1 MQAATAWKLLFSK
14 THLKSHYY
22 EKISKR
28 PSVGLDK
35 VTNEKFGEKLDE
47 EIDIILRKV
56 NDGSYSFTRYR
67 MLLFLKGPAKAP
79 RQVCVPTVRDKLTLS
94 TLNELLSLVY

>member
-1 MQAATAWKLLFSK
+1 MQEATAWKLLFNK
-14 THLKSHYY
+14 THLKSRYY

-35 VTNEKFGEKLDE
+35 VTNAKFEEKLDD

-67 MLLFLKGPAKAP
+67 MLLFLKGPQKHHG
-79 RQVCVPTVRDKLTLS
+79 KF
-94 TLNELLSLVY
+94 VYLR